1 MRLFDAGLR
10 TDRPVV
16 VHDRVLTVANAVTAV
31 RLAGLPLFVYLVLG
45 PAAYG
50 IAFGL
55 LALIAATDWVD
66 GYIARRFDQVTKLGR
81 VLDPLIDRLMLATA
95 AITLVVEGFLPLLV
109 AVAVLGRDALLL
121 GITLIRY
128 GGVPPLPVNRAGKFA
143 TACLLIGVPG
153 FLLGNMRWAGAGL
166 FLALAI
172 GFTAVGVV
180 AYYVAGALYAR
191 DLSSSPP
198 PSPPPS
204 RTA

>member
-1 MRLFDAGLR
+1 VRLFDAGLR

-16 VHDRVLTVANAVTAV
+16 VHERVLTAANAVTAV

-66 GYIARRFDQVTKLGR
+66 GYIARRFDQVTRLGR
-81 VLDPLIDRLMLATA
+81 LLDPLIDRLLLATA
-95 AITLVVEGFLPLLV
+95 AITLLLEGFVPVLV
-109 AVAVLGRDALLL
+109 AALVLGRDALLL
-121 GITLIRY
+121 TVTLVRY
-128 GGVPPLPVNRAGKFA
+128 RGVPPLPVNRAGKFA
-143 TACLLIGVPG
+143 TACLLVGVPG

-166 FLALAI
+166 FLALAV

-180 AYYVAGALYAR
+180 AYYVAGGLYVR
-191 DLSSSPP
+191 DLCRGAPP
-198 PSPPPS
+198 AA
-204 RTA
+204 TG